1 LIVDSSALVAVL
13 KFEEGYPALLAAMLD

>member
-1 LIVDSSALVAVL
+1 LIVDTSALVAVL